1 MIWTASSYSY
11 VFNIFIVILPRAHVP
26 SVVQAGLF
34 SASLTSFLID
44 NIHNL
49 QVDPAQQMV
58 YYQQQNVALLA
69 QISNQLS
76 SIAPQVSIPS
86 APLPPYNFSLN
97 PSDVRINAFWFM
109 SLVFSLSAALLATLV
124 QQWVRNYMDV
134 FQRYSSP
141 LKSARLRQY
150 LYEGVVGWYMPLV
163 AKSVPSLL
171 HVSLFLFFVGLGD
184 LLFAVNTTVGIST
197 IVPIAICGLLY
208 VFSMFAPIIKPQSP
222 FRNPFSGLIWYLK
235 QKVHP
240 RRYLDRASG
249 GSLKAVSSNLSE
261 GQMQLAMEENDERED
276 RDVRALR
283 WLIHNR
289 TEDDEMESLVMAIP
303 GAFTSKRG
311 IGVWRKVSEVHE
323 DANMRPNGPTFRS
336 QSDADPP
343 LPVLL
348 HRHSPPFWHTWHRL
362 HSLGRIIGIRIANGS
377 PRDVIMA
384 QSTPRLL
391 SDGQAPEDPYEHR
404 DLAIYE
410 LCKRVRHLVGTCNN
424 SNTFTNLELWLKR
437 ARGCIETATSL
448 VVCADI
454 EPELFGDLGRLLVS
468 VYDSIVPMI
477 DARHLSV
484 TAPGS
489 DGLFFARFGCLAFVV
504 VNRGLANHDWIKRD
518 AHAAIDSLSQ
528 FGREDH
534 SEQTNNGD
542 DDEDALRNAR
552 RIDDYF
558 ETARQFCVYGLRG
571 AFRPSKAGM
580 TEERVREV
588 LVRDHED
595 NISML
600 ERIAL
605 ATHRVANIDSAISK
619 INASIDGFSSGLI
632 QCVRGSDFDEFEQKE
647 PLRFFNTTEQ
657 PDFLPQFIFL
667 HQRLRHL
674 CSYSSRLRH
683 IVDRPGNA
691 SGAYQETLESLG
703 ALWDESENPNSKRSG
718 VSRRHLMERQL
729 WRLQDLRDGGGFGFW
744 VELFFPVVKQILSI
758 PLSTDTHS
766 ALILGMFR
774 IITSNWRQHK
784 HSIGTQRVILNIV
797 CDIAILDHGLLSDS
811 LYPRFIT
818 DELLGLLENM
828 VKGQSGSHIDDAL
841 KELEDA
847 INEPNALEWAE
858 LSLFRVEAIK
868 VISRSRAPAPSS

>member
-1 MIWTASSYSY
+1 
-11 VFNIFIVILPRAHVP
+11 
-26 SVVQAGLF
+26 
-34 SASLTSFLID
+34 
-44 NIHNL
+44 
-49 QVDPAQQMV
+49 MV

-76 SIAPQVSIPS
+76 SIAPQISIPS

-124 QQWVRNYMDV
+124 QQWVQNYMHV

-150 LYEGVVGWYMPLV
+150 LYEGAEGWYMPLV

-171 HVSLFLFFVGLGD
+171 HVSLFLFFLGLGD
-184 LLFAVNTTVGIST
+184 LLFAQNTTVGVTT

-208 VFSMFAPIIKPQSP
+208 VFSMLAPIIKPESP

-240 RRYLDRASG
+240 RRYLDRASD
-249 GSLKAVSSNLSE
+249 GSLKAVSSNISE
-261 GQMQLAMEENDERED
+261 GQMQLAMEENDEREE
-276 RDVRALR
+276 RDVRAIR

-289 TEDDEMESLVMAIP
+289 TEDDEMESFVMAIP

-311 IGVWRKVSEVHE
+311 INVWRKVSEVHE
-323 DANMRPNGPTFRS
+323 DGNMRPNDPTVRS
-336 QSDADPP
+336 QSNADPP
-343 LPVLL
+343 LPLLL
-348 HRHSPPFWHTWHRL
+348 HHSPPFWHRL

-377 PRDVIMA
+377 PRDVIMT

-391 SDGQAPEDPYEHR
+391 SDGQTPDDPNEHR

-410 LCKRVRHLVGTCNN
+410 LCRRVRHLVGTCNN

-437 ARGCIETATSL
+437 ARGCIETAASL

-468 VYDSIVPMI
+468 VHSSIAPVI
-477 DARHLSV
+477 DPRYLSV

-489 DGLFFARFGCLAFVV
+489 DGFFWARFTCLSFVV

-518 AHAAIDSLSQ
+518 AHAAIDSLSR
-528 FGREDH
+528 FGMEDD
-534 SEQTNNGD
+534 EQTNNGD

-552 RIDDYF
+552 TIDDYF
-558 ETARQFCVYGLRG
+558 ETARQFCMYGLRG
-571 AFRPSKAGM
+571 AFRPSEVGM

-588 LVRDHED
+588 LARDHEVD
-595 NISML
+595 ISML

-605 ATHRVANIDSAISK
+605 STQRVATIDSAILR
-619 INASIDGFSSGLI
+619 INDSIRGFSSSLI
-632 QCVRGSDFDEFEQKE
+632 QCVRGPDFDQLEQTELVK
-647 PLRFFNTTEQ
+647 PIQFFNPAEI
-657 PDFLPQFIFL
+657 PSFLPQFIFL
-667 HQRLRHL
+667 HQRLQLL
-674 CSYSSRLRH
+674 CSYSSKLRD
-683 IVDRPGNA
+683 IIEGRGDGV
-691 SGAYQETLESLG
+691 YQEILESLRT
-703 ALWDESENPNSKRSG
+703 LWDQSG
-718 VSRRHLMERQL
+718 EFSGISRRHIMERQL

-744 VELFFPVVKQILSI
+744 VELFFPVATQLLSI
-758 PLSTDTHS
+758 PLSPDAHS
-766 ALILGMFR
+766 ALIVGTFR
-774 IITSNWRQHK
+774 AITSNWRQHK
-784 HSIGTQRVILNIV
+784 HSIGTQRVVLNLV
-797 CDIAILDHGLLSDS
+797 CDIAILDRGLSS
-811 LYPRFIT
+811 NYYIPRFVT
-818 DELLGLLENM
+818 DELLILLGNM
-828 VKGQSGSHIDDAL
+828 VEGQSGSHIDNAM
-841 KELEDA
+841 KELKDA
-847 INEPNALEWAE
+847 VNHEPNALEWTE
-858 LSLFRVEAIK
+858 VPLFRAEAIK